1 MCIFYHFRCPLCR
14 RFSSNETRALCE
26 EGAQSIRK
34 RCTKPVRIN
43 RWVGREQFLEG
54 WHCAN
59 RACDYSAVSQAVFEA
74 DIEDI
79 ITSQTQGS
87 PRPADVQDPQSPV
100 NFSTLGSACEAAD
113 LQAFESSAA
122 TSRGVKRRRATDSPS
137 LEESDVARVE
147 MNAPIAITDAELE
160 SDQMTE
166 RGTRKRQRLSS
177 DTEATVSQTPAPT
190 AQDDA
195 RAKPGPHR
203 KDWVDLKTLDAD
215 TQRIIRTLRAN
226 IDSLSSYGKGS
237 LRWWA
242 TSESQLLTMCTD
254 LKIPVRQTV
263 TYLPRHNLQECQTRL
278 AYLRGIAKDRRLAPR
293 KVKVPVT
300 AKK

>member
-26 EGAQSIRK
+26 EGAQSKRK

-87 PRPADVQDPQSPV
+87 PRPADVQDPQNPI
-100 NFSTLGSACEAAD
+100 NFSTLGSAAD
-113 LQAFESSAA
+113 LRAFEASAT

-137 LEESDVARVE
+137 LDEIEVSTVE
-147 MNAPIAITDAELE
+147 MYAPVADMAFPADDE
-160 SDQMTE
+160 DQMAE
-166 RGTRKRQRLSS
+166 TRIHKRQRLST
-177 DTEATVSQTPAPT
+177 DTEATKTKSLTPAT
-190 AQDDA
+190 EEDA
-195 RAKPGPHR
+195 PAKRGPHR

-242 TSESQLLTMCTD
+242 TSESQLLAMCTD

-263 TYLPRHNLQECQTRL
+263 TYLPRHNLQECQARL

-293 KVKVPVT
+293 KVKVPV
-300 AKK
+300 AAER